1 MKGASF
7 FAVCMAVCMA
17 LLLCVRSSSAF
28 LTTPS
33 RRRVTTAV
41 SRVTTTLS
49 MAAPGM
55 SDDQR
60 KQARDAEI
68 RAKISKLKREGKM
81 KNADGTKQSA
91 EDWAMLEAEAYF
103 NKASPVKMFEA
114 RMAERKRVSLLEA
127 EAEGQRDNGVE

>member
-1 MKGASF
+1 
-7 FAVCMAVCMA
+7 
-17 LLLCVRSSSAF
+17 
-28 LTTPS
+28 
-33 RRRVTTAV
+33 
-41 SRVTTTLS
+41 
-49 MAAPGM
+49 
-55 SDDQR
+55 
-60 KQARDAEI
+60 
-68 RAKISKLKREGKM
+68 M